1 MVSFDLSTTNI
12 ILTGAVVALF
22 IFFIAL
28 LIKLNPSTEKK
39 ENLRP
44 RIEVDEQ
51 EPLHSPTALHSHQ
64 PSRIDTT
71 RIEAPEVAEKPMMMV
86 GSTIGGG
93 STQTKH
99 VNQGPAP
106 TFKENREAP
115 RLPEKPVATVKTESS
130 SAVRDCPHHYGYLH
144 TFPKNSPIPDEC
156 FGCEKIVDCLVN
168 TKKSNGK
175 NERLR

>member
-12 ILTGAVVALF
+12 ILTAAVVGLLV
-22 IFFIAL
+22 FFIAL

-51 EPLHSPTALHSHQ
+51 EPLHSPTVLHSHQ
-64 PSRIDTT
+64 PSRIDAT
-71 RIEAPEVAEKPMMMV
+71 RIEAPEVAEKPMMTV

-93 STQTKH
+93 STQTKQ
-99 VNQGPAP
+99 VTQGPPP
-106 TFKENREAP
+106 TYRENRETP
-115 RLPEKPVATVKTESS
+115 RLPEKPVATAKTESS
-130 SAVRDCPHHYGYLH
+130 SVKYCPHHYGYLY
-144 TFPKNSPIPDEC
+144 TFPKNSPIPNEC

-168 TKKSNGK
+168 TKKPNGK
-175 NERLR
+175 NERSR

>member
-12 ILTGAVVALF
+12 VLTGAVVALL

-51 EPLHSPTALHSHQ
+51 EPLHSPTVLHNHQ
-64 PSRIDTT
+64 SSRIDTT

-93 STQTKH
+93 STQTRQ
-99 VNQGPAP
+99 VTQGPP
-106 TFKENREAP
+106 VSYKDRETP
-115 RLPEKPVATVKTESS
+115 RQPEKPAATAKTEAS
-130 SAVRDCPHHYGYLH
+130 SAVKDCAHHYGYLH

-168 TKKSNGK
+168 SKKSAGK